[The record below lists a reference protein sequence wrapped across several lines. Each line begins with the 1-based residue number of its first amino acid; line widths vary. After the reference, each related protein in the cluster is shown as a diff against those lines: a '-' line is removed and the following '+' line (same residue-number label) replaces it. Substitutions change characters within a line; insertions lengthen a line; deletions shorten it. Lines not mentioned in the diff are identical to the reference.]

1 VTGTISRA
9 SLTEAALDLIQ
20 DEGLDALSM
29 RTLADRI
36 GVKAASLYWHVRDRE
51 ELLELAGD
59 ALLARV
65 AVRQNGRSWRESAL
79 ALCAAVTAQLD
90 RQRDARRVL
99 MAAPGSVRRSAV
111 FGRLVE
117 LLVAAGVDDGVAR
130 EVASMM
136 LGFIVSQPA
145 ADLSEPPPRHGKL
158 VTLAVDSGSRGVLV
172 RAGAAMETLFQVPH
186 DPAVAAPAVV
196 RGERVVVRRLRGGK
210 RGEVELNP
218 AHPWRIQV
226 QGPTWNTLLELGGID
241 LREIHVD
248 SSATNLEVLL
258 PRPRGVVPI
267 HVSSGVVGVRLRRP
281 PGTDVVATLRT
292 GAVKTS
298 LDAFTQRVAV
308 TDTHWET
315 PDAGR
320 SPDRYELEISGGAV
334 RVSLDDSAP
343 DPPAPASAQ
352 PADEVG
358 REAVSAA
365 LEVLLDGVASRSA
378 TVLE

>member
-1 VTGTISRA
+1 MTGTISRA

-29 RTLADRI
+29 RTLAERI

-51 ELLELAGD
+51 ELLELAAD

-65 AVRQNGRSWRESAL
+65 AARHEGRSWRESAL
-79 ALCAAVTAQLD
+79 ALCSAAGAQLD

-117 LLVAAGVDDGVAR
+117 LLTAAGVDDAVAR
-130 EVASMM
+130 EVAAMM

-145 ADLSEPPPRHGKL
+145 AHLTELLPRRGKL
-158 VTLAVDSGSRGVLV
+158 MTLAVDSGSRGVLV
-172 RAGAAMETLFQVPH
+172 RAGAPMETLFQVPH

-226 QGPTWNTLLELGGID
+226 QGPTWNTLLDLGGID

-248 SSATNLEVLL
+248 SSATNLEVVL

-267 HVSSGVVGVRLRRP
+267 HVSSGVVRVALRRP
-281 PGTDVVATLRT
+281 LGTAVVATIRPV
-292 GAVKTS
+292 AVKTS
-298 LDAFTQRVAV
+298 LDDFRQRAAI

-334 RVSLDDSAP
+334 RISLDESAP
-343 DPPAPASAQ
+343 DPPAPASTQ
-352 PADEVG
+352 PAA
-358 REAVSAA
+358 EAAEGAVTAA
-365 LEVLLDGVASRSA
+365 LEVLLDGVAAGARR
-378 TVLE
+378 